1 MASNNNNNT
10 AGSGGGGGGGAAPDE
25 YLQEHEL
32 HATWVLW
39 EHSKNKTVKD
49 YNQTELA
56 TFKTVEEFWRVWSF
70 LPRISEVSKLKGLDA
85 FSVFKRGIQ
94 PKWEDENNNLGC
106 QFDFI
111 IEVDNK
117 EDTIIDIVWEDLVIA
132 CLGQILE
139 VDNDICGIRA
149 VDRTLQKKPGKKGF
163 YRLELWMRGATT
175 DEVAEQ
181 IKCRLIEA
189 IDGSTKTPPI
199 FTFTRRQH

>member
-1 MASNNNNNT
+1 
-10 AGSGGGGGGGAAPDE
+10 
-25 YLQEHEL
+25 
-32 HATWVLW
+32 VLW
-39 EHSKNKTVKD
+39 EHSKNKSAKG

-85 FSVFKRGIQ
+85 FSVFKKGIL
-94 PKWEDENNNLGC
+94 PKWEDENNKLGC
-106 QFDFI
+106 QFEFV
-111 IEVDNK
+111 IEVDSK
-117 EDTIIDIVWEDLVIA
+117 EDTIIDIIWEDLVIA

-149 VDRTLQKKPGKKGF
+149 VDRTQQKKPGKKGF

-181 IKCRLIEA
+181 IKCRLVEA
-189 IDGSTKTPPI
+189 IDGSTASPPQFI
-199 FTFTRRQH
+199 FTRRTI